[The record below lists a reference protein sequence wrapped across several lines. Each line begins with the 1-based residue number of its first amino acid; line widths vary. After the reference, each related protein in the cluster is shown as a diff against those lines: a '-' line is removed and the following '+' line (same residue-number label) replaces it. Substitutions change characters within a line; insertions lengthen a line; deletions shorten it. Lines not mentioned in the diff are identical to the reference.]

1 MAHPGCVRISKTTS
15 VQVDQK
21 LINALNST
29 EPSKQMA
36 EFMRWATDVN
46 VEFMTKSSRFGNYT
60 VGSGLSKLKKVKE
73 CLLENTSRVDQSIQL
88 NNSDGQISFRNARTL
103 KLLS

>member
-21 LINALNST
+21 LFNALNST
-29 EPSKQMA
+29 EPSKHMA

-46 VEFMTKSSRFGNYT
+46 MEFMTKSSRFGNYT
-60 VGSGLSKLKKVKE
+60 VGSALSKLKKVKE

-88 NNSDGQISFRNARTL
+88 NNSDG
-103 KLLS
+103 